1 MQIVDVN
8 EPHTGQRARHRDP
21 WPWVLAALLGVVL
34 WNAYER
40 VPSALAPA
48 QSSER
53 SSGNPAHD
61 RLMKATEEERLQLF
75 THAAGGACTN
85 VTKRFFAGLAGSRRR
100 PTAYWNIRCVDGRG
114 FEVMVTPDRRGSTK
128 IQDCDVLRRVAN
140 FHCFQRLQD
149 QSGARRRRVR

>member
-1 MQIVDVN
+1 MVDIN
-8 EPHTGQRARHRDP
+8 DTTARQRARTRDP
-21 WPWVLAALLGVVL
+21 WAWVLAALLGVVL

-40 VPSALAPA
+40 APSALRPA
-48 QSSER
+48 QSSQR

-61 RLMKATEEERLQLF
+61 RLVRATEEERVHLF
-75 THAAGGACTN
+75 TSVAGGVCTH
-85 VTKRFFAGLAGSRRR
+85 VTETFFAGLAGSRRR
-100 PTAYWNIRCVDGRG
+100 PTAYWNIRCVDGRR
-114 FEVMVTPDRRGSTK
+114 FEVMVTPDPRGSTK